1 LNATLQN
8 DGSFMTI
15 GISTSRLAGHAPRND
30 RVGVMAPGCVIEP
43 GSVIARNEAIHR
55 RSHIDMDCHG
65 AARLAL
71 TEAVYRPPGK
81 TIDRFSLRP
90 ILG

>member
-1 LNATLQN
+1 
-8 DGSFMTI
+8 M
-15 GISTSRLAGHAPRND
+15 
-30 RVGVMAPGCVIEP
+30 E
-43 GSVIARNEAIHR
+43 RNEAIHR